1 MNRAGYLDDPC
12 LRPEGGSQMVG
23 EHEVTE
29 VIHSEVDLETIRG
42 DAPCCSDSGIVD
54 EDVEWTAG
62 GPERAGSLSG

>member
-1 MNRAGYLDDPC
+1 
-12 LRPEGGSQMVG
+12 MVG